1 MAPSNLNEVPMR
13 RHTMATWIIT
23 GANRGLG
30 LEFAKQLLADGHSVI
45 AGIRQPEMMEFDHER
60 MTVLRLDVAS
70 TTSVH
75 EFAENVKLATQSID
89 VLVNNAGRMDGR
101 WQPLEEVDPEVSLE
115 VLNVNTIGPLRV
127 SQALWPLL
135 EGPNP
140 TKIANISSLMGS
152 IDDCMSGRSYAYRTS
167 KTGLNM
173 ITKILAVEG
182 KNKGISVT
190 AYHPG
195 WAKTDMGG
203 ERAPVPVS
211 VSVQGL
217 IGLINKQ
224 DDVRTGR
231 FFEYT
236 GDELPW

>member
-1 MAPSNLNEVPMR
+1 
-13 RHTMATWIIT
+13 MATWVIT

-30 LEFAKQLLADGHSVI
+30 LEFAKQLLASGHTII
-45 AGIRQPEMMEFDHER
+45 AGVRHPESMDFEHEQ
-60 MTVLRLDVAS
+60 MTVFQLDVAS
-70 TTSVH
+70 TTSV
-75 EFAENVKLATQSID
+75 ETFATNVKSSVASID

-101 WQPLEEVDPEVSLE
+101 WQSLEEVDPDLSLE

-135 EGPNP
+135 QGEKQ
-140 TKIANISSLMGS
+140 TKVANISSLMGS

-182 KNKGISVT
+182 KLDNITVT
-190 AYHPG
+190 SYHPG

-203 ERAPVPVS
+203 ERAPVPAS

-217 IGLINKQ
+217 IGLIDRQ
-224 DDVRTGR
+224 TTDRSGR

-236 GDELPW
+236 GEELPW

>member
-1 MAPSNLNEVPMR
+1 
-13 RHTMATWIIT
+13 MATWVIT

-30 LEFAKQLLADGHSVI
+30 LEFAKQLLAEGHTII
-45 AGIRQPEMMEFDHER
+45 AGVRNPEEMEFHHEQ
-60 MTVLRLDVAS
+60 MTVYQLDVAS
-70 TTSVH
+70 STSV
-75 EFAENVKLATQSID
+75 ETFAKDVKSSFSSID

-101 WQPLEEVDPEVSLE
+101 WQSLGEVDPELSLD

-135 EGPNP
+135 KGEKP
-140 TKIANISSLMGS
+140 TKVANISSLMGS
-152 IDDCMSGRSYAYRTS
+152 IDDCVSGRSYAYRTS

-182 KNKGISVT
+182 QPDKITVT
-190 AYHPG
+190 SYHPG

-203 ERAPVPVS
+203 ERAPVPAS

-217 IGLINKQ
+217 IGLIKQ
-224 DDVRTGR
+224 QTAERSGR

-236 GDELPW
+236 GEELPW

>member
-1 MAPSNLNEVPMR
+1 
-13 RHTMATWIIT
+13 MATWVIT

-30 LEFAKQLLADGHSVI
+30 LEFAKQLLAEGHSII
-45 AGIRQPEMMEFDHER
+45 AGVRNPEAMDFQHEQ
-60 MTVLRLDVAS
+60 MTVYPLDVAS
-70 TTSVH
+70 TTSV
-75 EFAENVKLATQSID
+75 ETFAQKVKSSVSSID

-101 WQPLEEVDPEVSLE
+101 WQSLEEVDPDLSLE

-135 EGPNP
+135 QGEKP
-140 TKIANISSLMGS
+140 TKVANISSLMGS
-152 IDDCMSGRSYAYRTS
+152 IDDCISGKSYAYRTS

-182 KNKGISVT
+182 QPDNITVT
-190 AYHPG
+190 SYHPG

-203 ERAPVPVS
+203 ERAPVPAS

-217 IGLINKQ
+217 IGLIQ
-224 DDVRTGR
+224 QQTAERSGR

-236 GDELPW
+236 GEELPW

>member
-1 MAPSNLNEVPMR
+1 
-13 RHTMATWIIT
+13 MATWVIT

-30 LEFAKQLLADGHSVI
+30 LEFAKQLLADGHTII
-45 AGIRQPEMMEFDHER
+45 AGIRNPEAMDFHHEQ
-60 MTVLRLDVAS
+60 MTVYQLDVAS
-70 TTSVH
+70 TISV
-75 EFAENVKLATQSID
+75 ETFAKNVKSSVSSID

-101 WQPLEEVDPEVSLE
+101 WQSLEEVDPDMSLD

-135 EGPNP
+135 QGDKP
-140 TKIANISSLMGS
+140 TKVANISSLMGS

-182 KNKGISVT
+182 QTDNITVT
-190 AYHPG
+190 SYHPG

-203 ERAPVPVS
+203 ERAPVPAS
-211 VSVQGL
+211 ISVQGL
-217 IGLINKQ
+217 IGLIREQ
-224 DDVRTGR
+224 TADRSGR

-236 GDELPW
+236 GEELPW

>member
-1 MAPSNLNEVPMR
+1 
-13 RHTMATWIIT
+13 MATWVIT

-30 LEFAKQLLADGHSVI
+30 LEFVKQLLAGGHTII
-45 AGIRQPEMMEFDHER
+45 AGVRNPEGMDFHHER
-60 MTVLRLDVAS
+60 MTVYQLDVAS
-70 TTSVH
+70 TTSV
-75 EFAENVKLATQSID
+75 ETFAKNVKSSVPSID

-101 WQPLEEVDPEVSLE
+101 WQSLEEVDPDLSLD

-135 EGPNP
+135 QGEEQ
-140 TKIANISSLMGS
+140 TKVANISSLMGS

-182 KNKGISVT
+182 QVENISVT
-190 AYHPG
+190 SYHPG
-195 WAKTDMGG
+195 WAQTDMGG

-217 IGLINKQ
+217 IDLIQ
-224 DDVRTGR
+224 QQTSERSGR

-236 GDELPW
+236 GEELPW

>member
-1 MAPSNLNEVPMR
+1 
-13 RHTMATWIIT
+13 MATWVIT

-30 LEFAKQLLADGHSVI
+30 LEFAKQLSADGHSVI
-45 AGIRQPEMMEFDHER
+45 AGVRRPELMEFSHER

-70 TTSVH
+70 TASVQQ
-75 EFAENVKLATQSID
+75 FAENVKMATQSID

-101 WQPLEEVDPEVSLE
+101 WQSLEEVDPEVSLE

-152 IDDCMSGRSYAYRTS
+152 IDDCMSGKSYAYRTS

-173 ITKILAVEG
+173 VTKILAVEG
-182 KNKGISVT
+182 QSESISVT

-203 ERAPVPVS
+203 DRAPVPAS

-217 IGLINKQ
+217 IELINEQ

>member
-1 MAPSNLNEVPMR
+1 
-13 RHTMATWIIT
+13 MATWVVT
-23 GANRGLG
+23 GANRGIG
-30 LEFAKQLLADGHSVI
+30 LEFAKQLLAEGHSVI
-45 AGIRQPEMMEFDHER
+45 AGVRSPESMKFSHEK
-60 MTVLRLDVAS
+60 MSILQLDVSS
-70 TTSVH
+70 TSSVR
-75 EFAENVKLATQSID
+75 EFAENVKSMSQSID
-89 VLVNNAGRMDGR
+89 ILVNNAGRMDGR
-101 WQPLEEVDPEVSLE
+101 WQSLEDVDPEVSLE

-127 SQALWPLL
+127 SQVLWPLL
-135 EGPNP
+135 QASNKG
-140 TKIANISSLMGS
+140 KIANISSLMGS

-182 KNKGISVT
+182 KNHNITVT

-211 VSVQGL
+211 VSVKGL
-217 IGLINKQ
+217 IGLIHKQ
-224 DDVRTGR
+224 DIAQSGR

-236 GDELPW
+236 GDELSW

>member
-1 MAPSNLNEVPMR
+1 
-13 RHTMATWIIT
+13 MATWVVT
-23 GANRGLG
+23 GANRGIG
-30 LEFAKQLLADGHSVI
+30 LEFAKQLLAEGHSVI
-45 AGIRQPEMMEFDHER
+45 AGVRSPESMKFSHEK
-60 MTVLRLDVAS
+60 MSILQLDVSS
-70 TTSVH
+70 TSSVH
-75 EFAENVKLATQSID
+75 EFAENVKSMSQSID
-89 VLVNNAGRMDGR
+89 ILVNNAGRMDGR
-101 WQPLEEVDPEVSLE
+101 WQSLEDVDPEVSLE

-127 SQALWPLL
+127 SQVLWPLL
-135 EGPNP
+135 QASNKG
-140 TKIANISSLMGS
+140 KIANISSLMGS

-182 KNKGISVT
+182 KDHNITVT

-211 VSVQGL
+211 VSVKGL
-217 IGLINKQ
+217 IGLIHKQ
-224 DDVRTGR
+224 DIAQSGR